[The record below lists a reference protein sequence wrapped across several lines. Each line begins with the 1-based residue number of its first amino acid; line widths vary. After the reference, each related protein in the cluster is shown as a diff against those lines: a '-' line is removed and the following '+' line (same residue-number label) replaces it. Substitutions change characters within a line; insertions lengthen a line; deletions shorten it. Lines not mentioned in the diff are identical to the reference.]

1 MLEARQRLIDLATRP
16 LAGNQA
22 ASDLAQG
29 ELMDRLAHARPAD
42 GDDLLE
48 DSTRRLE
55 EKSARPAWQTALGF
69 AAALAL
75 SGAILFP
82 VLRSAWQEV
91 KELNPLYGFFRVHYT
106 HSESWEQRITAGLD
120 AEQRLFLLANTNGI
134 GHELQTNWM
143 KAAAKQLPEDPGEFE
158 EFLNGAIANSRYRAS
173 PGDPIHGRSTSE
185 LLDHAGTIDAGNGL
199 WHLAMAEKESLAAV
213 KGWPRPGHF
222 RITHRPGYERAWQ
235 GIERAAGSPRLESHI
250 PARTLRRLEMLAPAT
265 DLASM
270 VSRKQFASRQR
281 IVNPDSQLALLWVT
295 RASELESDGDREQLA
310 EWFKAWET
318 LTLRRLQTGS
328 LTNGTLL
335 NMPQMAEISQQFSR
349 FATSLG
355 MTGEAA
361 RMDRWTKAV
370 TAIAVRPRGGG
381 GPLRHATVAG
391 PRIVYPASDAELE
404 PGRRAEFAVADRFLA
419 LAAACLFTLLA
430 LFAALESWRRPRE
443 IRGLAGGLFPLLRPV
458 DFAWLAGLGLVIPL
472 AWHVLITRFTPLG
485 CREFGLI
492 EWDMIPTLA
501 QAGGSFLFA
510 TCMLVQTA
518 RWRIA
523 RRAGFLALRPP
534 RLGTGWL
541 MALVAALFVAVIGGV
556 RELPKWQEEFL
567 LYGSAVAGIPLLGL
581 LWRGGAI
588 AFGPRAASLGG
599 VLICRLLFPL
609 FLLAA
614 GGLIAAMPFMKMEE
628 RYWVARD
635 TVGGTAP
642 DGSGLGVLG
651 WRAQAAFKQELLE
664 AMK

>member
-29 ELMDRLAHARPAD
+29 ELMDRLAHARPDD

-48 DSTRRLE
+48 EATRRLE
-55 EKSARPAWQTALGF
+55 EKTARPAWQTALGF

-75 SGAILFP
+75 FGAILFP
-82 VLRSAWQEV
+82 VLRAAWQEM
-91 KELNPLYGFFRVHYT
+91 KELNPVYHFFHVHYT
-106 HSESWEQRITAGLD
+106 HLESWEQRITAGLN

-143 KAAAKQLPEDPGEFE
+143 KAARKRLPQDPGEFE
-158 EFLNGAIANSRYRAS
+158 EFLNSAIANARHRGT
-173 PGDPIHGRSTSE
+173 PGDPIPGRSTSE
-185 LLDHAGTIDAGNGL
+185 LLDHAGKIDPGNGL
-199 WHLAMAEKESLAAV
+199 WHLAMAEKESLTAV
-213 KGWPRPGHF
+213 KGWARPGHS
-222 RITHRPGYERAWQ
+222 RIIHRPGYERAWQ
-235 GIERAAGSPRLESHI
+235 GIQRAAASPRLESHS

-281 IVNPDSQLALLWVT
+281 KGNPDSQLAMLWVA

-310 EWFKAWET
+310 EWFSAWEA
-318 LTLRRLQTGS
+318 LTLRGLES
-328 LTNGTLL
+328 EKPLNGTLL
-335 NMPQMAEISQQFSR
+335 NISQTAAVSQQFSLL
-349 FATSLG
+349 ATSLG
-355 MTGEAA
+355 MTDQAT

-370 TAIAVRPRGGG
+370 TAIVVRPHGLGMPR
-381 GPLRHATVAG
+381 RHATIAG
-391 PRIVYPASDAELE
+391 PRFIHPTSDAELE

-458 DFAWLAGLGLVIPL
+458 DFAWLAGLGLALPL
-472 AWHVLITRFTPLG
+472 AWHVVITRFTPLG
-485 CREFGLI
+485 CREFALI

-541 MALVAALFVAVIGGV
+541 QALIAALFVAVIGGV
-556 RELPKWQEEFL
+556 RDLPKWREEFL

-599 VLICRLLFPL
+599 VLTCRLLFPL

-614 GGLIAAMPFMKMEE
+614 GGLLALMPLLKTEE
-628 RYWVARD
+628 RHWVARD

-642 DGSGLGVLG
+642 DGSGLGVLEA
-651 WRAQAAFKQELLE
+651 RAQAAIMEELWE
-664 AMK
+664 AIK